1 MLKTRFYRTGRAALA
16 ILCAT
21 AGATVSTSVNAACD
35 TQNSFRLDWDSQ
47 AAGSISKS
55 TPIVYNVT
63 NGAGASALVTLSF
76 SGDTADIATLNF
88 GGTVGAVETP
98 YIGAIN
104 VGGLASSSEKTLTIG
119 AIFDGY
125 QSSIDSNV
133 DVAVVTLA
141 FGVAVRDVQ
150 FTVLDID
157 YFAGQ
162 FRDWLKITGT
172 GPGGTFI
179 PAISSPFG
187 NDNAGNPGQ
196 TSPGVAL
203 IGPYTAT
210 APNTGSSEIIGN
222 GSSDSTQNYGNIT
235 ARFAQPVTS
244 VQLRYAN
251 GPEAYMS
258 GAPGQQAISIH
269 DISFCPMPDL
279 VLQKTAAP
287 LVTAAGDPARFEAPG
302 SDVLYSLTVSNNG
315 GSAVDANTIILDDL
329 LPGQVSFYN
338 GDIDDAGPLTTNYE
352 FDAGS
357 SGLTLGSGN
366 LSFSNNGGGS
376 YAYSPVSGYDAAVN
390 AIRLRPQGSMAP
402 NSSFTI
408 RFRAQVN

>member
-1 MLKTRFYRTGRAALA
+1 MLGAAASRSSSAAALA
-16 ILCAT
+16 CCAMACALLPAT
-21 AGATVSTSVNAACD
+21 AQASCNS
-35 TQNSFRLDWDSQ
+35 QNSFKLDWDTQ
-47 AAGSISKS
+47 ETGSISKS
-55 TPIVYNVT
+55 TPIVYTVT
-63 NGAGASALVTLSF
+63 NGAGASTLVTLSF

-88 GGTVGAVETP
+88 GGAVGTVQTP

-104 VGGLASSSEKTLTIG
+104 VGGLASSTEKTLTIG

-125 QSSIDSNV
+125 QSSVDSNA
-133 DVAVVTLA
+133 DVAVVNLA
-141 FGVAVRDVQ
+141 FGVAVRDIQ

-172 GPGGTFI
+172 GPGGTFV

-187 NDNAGNPGQ
+187 NDNVGNPGQ

-210 APNTGSSEIIGN
+210 VPTTSSSEIIGN
-222 GSSDSTQNYGNIT
+222 GSSDSTQDYGNIT

-258 GAPGQQAISIH
+258 GEPGQQAIGIH
-269 DISFCPMPDL
+269 DISFCPLPDL

-287 LVTAAGDPARFEAPG
+287 LVTTAGDPARFNSPG

-315 GSAVDANTIILDDL
+315 GSAVDANSIILDDM

-338 GDIDDAGPLTTNYE
+338 GDIDGAGPLTTAYE

-357 SGLTLGSGN
+357 SGLTLGVSN

-376 YAYSPVSGYDAAVN
+376 YAYSPASGYDAAVN
-390 AIRLRPQGSMAP
+390 AIRLAPQGTMAP
-402 NSSFTI
+402 NSTFTI
-408 RFRAQVN
+408 RFRAQVK